1 MSVYAFHNTEQLLAT
16 GIIIMFTSGSGRVTN
31 PSQLVSKMVTFTA
44 TNNGSLD
51 LTNLNQSDD
60 NKMCLSVKLIEK
72 KINLIIKAADTISR
86 LLLLVIEP

>member
-1 MSVYAFHNTEQLLAT
+1 
-16 GIIIMFTSGSGRVTN
+16 MFTSGSGSLVTN

-60 NKMCLSVKLIEK
+60 NKMRLSVKLTEK